1 MTTWQSDSA
10 AAAAYDEIVR
20 ELYSAGLA
28 LYGVAARL
36 GPGPTADRLLEGS
49 AHLDAAI
56 KRVGVLALA
65 LHDGPVTRPGR
76 FAARLLDALST
87 ATPAVTGVPTTRLA
101 GPVGDLPE
109 DLVDDLLT
117 VAHRALTHLAAD
129 GDGTSLEVDITVAD
143 GGLCLQVSAHGAG
156 PAARYRGDGAERPT
170 VRGAPLVAQPRP
182 RGGTRLTWTVPVH
195 QAPADPGAGSP
206 ASGARR
212 PPGWRGGPG
221 RW

>member
-65 LHDGPVTRPGR
+65 LRDGPVTRPGR

-87 ATPAVTGVPTTRLA
+87 ATPALDGAPITRLA

-117 VAHRALTHLAAD
+117 VAHRALTDLTADAD
-129 GDGTSLEVDITVAD
+129 GTGLEVDISVAD
-143 GGLCLQVSAHGAG
+143 GGLCLEVATDGMGPPRSGRAG
-156 PAARYRGDGAERPT
+156 MGERAR

-182 RGGTRLTWTVPVH
+182 HGGTRLVWTVPLH
-195 QAPADPGAGSP
+195 E
-206 ASGARR
+206 
-212 PPGWRGGPG
+212 W
-221 RW
+221 

>member
-1 MTTWQSDSA
+1 MARWEFDSA
-10 AAAAYDEIVR
+10 AAAAYDDIVR

-36 GPGPTADRLLEGS
+36 GTGPAADRLLEGT

-65 LHDGPVTRPGR
+65 LQDGPVTRTGR

-87 ATPAVTGVPTTRLA
+87 TPAAASVRTTRLA

-117 VAHRALTHLAAD
+117 AARRALTDLAAD
-129 GDGTSLEVDITVAD
+129 ADGDARALEVDITVAD
-143 GGLCLQVSAHGAG
+143 GGLCLQVATDGIG
-156 PAARYRGDGAERPT
+156 PPGNPGRARGGTRERAP
-170 VRGAPLVAQPRP
+170 VRGVPLVAQTRP
-182 RGGTRLTWTVPVH
+182 RGGTRLTWTVPLH
-195 QAPADPGAGSP
+195 QA
-206 ASGARR
+206 
-212 PPGWRGGPG
+212 
-221 RW
+221 